1 MSEKKK
7 ENITTLHPTQSILQ
21 LYKRNI
27 IHIRFL
33 AHWIWTCMGSNASL
47 PDMGSI
53 NPEAFPRKVTL
64 APVSACMWF
73 KKEP

>member
-1 MSEKKK
+1 
-7 ENITTLHPTQSILQ
+7 
-21 LYKRNI
+21 
-27 IHIRFL
+27 
-33 AHWIWTCMGSNASL
+33 MGSNASL

-53 NPEAFPRKVTL
+53 NPEALPRKVTL

>member
-1 MSEKKK
+1 
-7 ENITTLHPTQSILQ
+7 
-21 LYKRNI
+21 
-27 IHIRFL
+27 
-33 AHWIWTCMGSNASL
+33 MGSKASL

-53 NPEAFPRKVTL
+53 NPEAFPRKVTF

>member
-1 MSEKKK
+1 M
-7 ENITTLHPTQSILQ
+7 
-21 LYKRNI
+21 
-27 IHIRFL
+27 
-33 AHWIWTCMGSNASL
+33 WTCMGSNASL

-53 NPEAFPRKVTL
+53 NPDAFPRRVTL